1 MTDRPRI
8 LFLDPDHVVTL
19 AWQLLQEPTPAQEQW
34 LRSFFAPEPIDL
46 AALRS
51 LGRGLQ
57 PGDGVASEWF
67 EGGELAQAHA
77 LVFRRGTIARTLL
90 QSAPRLRLVQRLG
103 AGCEAI
109 DLAAAGEQG
118 VQVSCLPRRSLAR
131 TAEHALLLMLAG
143 AKRLL
148 EADAA
153 VRRGPAPGQG
163 GRYGDVAYNWPG
175 LAGIVGL
182 EGRTLGI
189 IGLGEV
195 GRLVAVRAR
204 AFGMRV
210 LYANR
215 RPLGPAQER
224 ALAVEWRPLER
235 LLAESHFV
243 TLHVPNT
250 DQNQHLLDRA
260 AIARMR
266 PDAFLVNT
274 SRGRI
279 VDEDA
284 LYEALVAGRL
294 RGAGLDV
301 HGVEPRPRDHFAALT
316 NVVLTPHLAG
326 GSRLGV
332 LEELADLFD
341 NLRAALRGEPVP
353 HARVGAEAEELA

>member
-1 MTDRPRI
+1 MLI
-8 LFLDPDHVVTL
+8 LFLDRDHVMTL

-34 LRSFFAPEPIDL
+34 LRGFFAPEAVDL
-46 AALRS
+46 AALRA
-51 LGRGLQ
+51 LGHGLR
-57 PGDGVASEWF
+57 PSDGVASAWF
-67 EGGELAQAHA
+67 EPGKGSLTQAQA
-77 LVFRRGTIARTLL
+77 LVFRRGTVDRTLL

-103 AGCEAI
+103 AGADGI
-109 DLAAAGEQG
+109 ALDAAGEQD

-153 VRRGPAPGQG
+153 VRSGAAAGQG
-163 GRYGDVAYNWPG
+163 GRYGQVAYNWPG
-175 LAGIVGL
+175 LAGIGGL

-189 IGLGEV
+189 VGLGEV

-224 ALAVEWRPLER
+224 TLAVEWRPLER
-235 LLAESHFV
+235 LLAESDFV

-250 DQNQHLLDRA
+250 DDNERLLDRA

-266 PDAFLVNT
+266 PGAFLVNT

-284 LYEALVAGRL
+284 LYEALVEGRL

-301 HGVEPRPRDHFAALT
+301 HATEPRPRDRFADLP

-332 LEELADLFD
+332 LEELEDIFT

-353 HARVGAEAEELA
+353 HAAIACAAEVA